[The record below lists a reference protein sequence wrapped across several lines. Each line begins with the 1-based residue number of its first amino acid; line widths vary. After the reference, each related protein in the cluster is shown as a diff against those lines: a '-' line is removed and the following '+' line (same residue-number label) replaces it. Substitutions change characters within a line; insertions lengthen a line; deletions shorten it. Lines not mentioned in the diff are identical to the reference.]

1 MNNSTYHNVARLA
14 LDLAR
19 SSLRYAPVLRDEQ
32 AALARRIEELAG
44 AHPRYG
50 YRRIWALLDR
60 EGWSVN
66 KKAVR
71 RIWRQSGLKL
81 AQPQAVPK
89 PRRPHGQDRNACHL
103 RPSRGKDDVWTWDF
117 IFDRTSD
124 GRSLKWLSLVD
135 EYTRE
140 CLALEAR
147 RGMTAED
154 IRIILAEVAAGRGG
168 PPCRLRSDNGP
179 EFVAQ
184 VVRSWLE
191 GTGSGPLYVAPGSP
205 WQNGYAE
212 SFHSKVRDEF
222 LDREEFESEP
232 QARAL
237 GAPGRGSIIRNAR
250 TVPWDTEH
258 RPNSRRPARGMCL
271 SKKTRPIPRLLNE
284 RPGDSHYHWTKKWGA
299 GQQLNPQHP
308 SPFRSTQIHLGDQV
322 VRQERDKNAQHNVEL
337 LGRHKTPAKPRR
349 RDLGDVQRRDDRRTA
364 DRQSTQQPEGEKRIP
379 IPCQSAA
386 QRPNKIEDGQDHER
400 PLSSPRCRRACPRR
414 LTR

>member
-1 MNNSTYHNVARLA
+1 MTAPRRRLIADDLCDQFDVSQRRVARA

-19 SSLRYAPVLRDEQ
+19 SSLRYAPALRDEEG

-44 AHPRYG
+44 AHPRFG

-60 EGWSVN
+60 EGWTVN

-71 RIWRQSGLKL
+71 RLYRELGLKV
-81 AQPQAVPK
+81 AQPRANPK
-89 PRRPHGQDRNACHL
+89 PRRAHGQDQNACHL

-124 GRSLKWLSLVD
+124 GRSLKWLSIVD

-154 IRIILAEVAAGRGG
+154 IGIILAEVAAGRGG
-168 PPCRLRSDNGP
+168 PPCRMRSDNGP
-179 EFVAQ
+179 EFVAE

-191 GTGSGPLYVAPGSP
+191 ETGSGSLPVAPGSP

-222 LDREEFESEP
+222 ESEP

-237 GAPGRGSIIRNAR
+237 GALWKEEYN
-250 TVPWDTEH
+250 T
-258 RPNSRRPARGMCL
+258 
-271 SKKTRPIPRLLNE
+271 E
-284 RPGDSHYHWTKKWGA
+284 RPHS
-299 GQQLNPQHP
+299 
-308 SPFRSTQIHLGDQV
+308 SLGYQ
-322 VRQERDKNAQHNVEL
+322 
-337 LGRHKTPAKPRR
+337 TPAEFAATCERYVPIDE
-349 RDLGDVQRRDDRRTA
+349 DLPDPSSAV
-364 DRQSTQQPEGEKRIP
+364 STNR
-379 IPCQSAA
+379 
-386 QRPNKIEDGQDHER
+386 
-400 PLSSPRCRRACPRR
+400 
-414 LTR
+414 